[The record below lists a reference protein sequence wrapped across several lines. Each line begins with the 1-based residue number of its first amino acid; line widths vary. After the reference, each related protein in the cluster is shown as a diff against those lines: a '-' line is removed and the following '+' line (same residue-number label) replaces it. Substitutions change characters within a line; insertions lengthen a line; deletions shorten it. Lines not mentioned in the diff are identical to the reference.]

1 MINIEYTIRWSPN
14 LILKFNWHL
23 KNNSEF
29 YLKFMFK
36 VLHYFY
42 SIDCNMSKLNFSK
55 NLRHTPFIFNRI
67 CIFLETFN
75 TTPSDQH
82 DDHLVDICPGG
93 HPLHSPAPHLG
104 PPLGLGRPRGLHWDH
119 SRRCGAAALQ
129 LPLQMCAYLCYH
141 IIMII
146 YL

>member
-42 SIDCNMSKLNFSK
+42 SIDCNMS
-55 NLRHTPFIFNRI
+55 
-67 CIFLETFN
+67 
-75 TTPSDQH
+75 
-82 DDHLVDICPGG
+82 
-93 HPLHSPAPHLG
+93 
-104 PPLGLGRPRGLHWDH
+104 
-119 SRRCGAAALQ
+119 
-129 LPLQMCAYLCYH
+129 
-141 IIMII
+141 
-146 YL
+146 